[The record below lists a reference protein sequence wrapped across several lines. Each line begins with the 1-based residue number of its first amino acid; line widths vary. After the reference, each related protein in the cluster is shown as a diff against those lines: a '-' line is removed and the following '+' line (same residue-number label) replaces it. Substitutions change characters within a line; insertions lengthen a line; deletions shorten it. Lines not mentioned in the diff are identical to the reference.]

1 MDQMQQTYLSP
12 PDEYKPEGENLDDLQ
27 STFIQNVSHE
37 LRTPLTIIQ
46 GYAELLGDGSLGA
59 LAPEQQEALFV
70 IVDHACTL
78 RTLVERIEIL
88 LEVEAHATV
97 PLPLALDEI
106 VAEVV
111 KGKRTAA
118 TQAGLTLE
126 VYLEPGLPPVSG
138 APCHLRQAIDCL
150 LENALKFTPDGGRVE
165 VQVYTE
171 PGWVCLAVTD
181 TGIGM
186 TKEGLKHIYTR
197 FYQRDRSTTRR
208 YGGIGLGLTLIRA
221 VTKEHGGRIEVESQP
236 GQGSRFT
243 IRLPALSTADQMAQL
258 VKGATALRRILV
270 VDNEKNVALTLQN
283 GLKKLANHA
292 IAVVTGVKQALQFSS
307 SLSTH

>member
-1 MDQMQQTYLSP
+1 MNQMQQTYLSP
-12 PDEYKPEGENLDDLQ
+12 PDERVLEAGNLDELH

-46 GYAELLGDGSLGA
+46 GYAELLDDGSLGA
-59 LAPEQQEALFV
+59 LAPEQQEAIFV
-70 IVDHACTL
+70 IVDRADAL
-78 RTLVERIEIL
+78 RTLVERIDIL
-88 LEVEAHATV
+88 LEVEARATA

-106 VAEVV
+106 VAEAV
-111 KGKRTAA
+111 KGRRAAA

-126 VYLEPGLPPVSG
+126 VHLEPGLPPVSG
-138 APCHLRQAIDCL
+138 ASYHLQQAMDCL
-150 LENALKFTPDGGRVE
+150 LENALKFTPGGGKVE

-186 TKEGLKHIYTR
+186 TEEGLERIFTR

-208 YGGIGLGLTLIRA
+208 HGGIGLGLTLVRA
-221 VTKEHGGRIEVESQP
+221 VIEEEHGGRIEVESQP

-243 IRLPALSTADQMAQL
+243 IRLPALSVPSQVAQPVEDAMAS
-258 VKGATALRRILV
+258 RRILS
-270 VDNEKNVALTLQN
+270 VDGEENVALTLHD
-283 GLKKLANHA
+283 GLVRRHMRSRWASAPL
-292 IAVVTGVKQALQFSS
+292 
-307 SLSTH
+307 

>member
-12 PDEYKPEGENLDDLQ
+12 LDEYRPEGENLDDLH

-70 IVDHACTL
+70 IVDHAYAL
-78 RTLVERIEIL
+78 RALVERIEIL
-88 LEVEAHATV
+88 LEVEAHATA

-111 KGKRTAA
+111 KGRRAAA
-118 TQAGLTLE
+118 TQAGLRLE

-138 APCHLRQAIDCL
+138 APYHLRQAIDCL
-150 LENALKFTPDGGRVE
+150 LENALKFTPDGGRIE

-171 PGWVCLAVTD
+171 PGWVCLAVSD

-186 TKEGLKHIYTR
+186 TREGLKRIFTR

-221 VTKEHGGRIEVESQP
+221 VIEEHGGRIEVESQP
-236 GQGSRFT
+236 SQGSQFT
-243 IRLPALSTADQMAQL
+243 IKLPALSPADQMAQL
-258 VKGATALRRILV
+258 VEDAMALRRILV
-270 VDNEKNVALTLQN
+270 VDDEENVALTLQD

-292 IAVVTGVKQALQFSS
+292 IAVVTGVKQALQPSS
-307 SLSTH
+307 SLSTR

>member
-12 PDEYKPEGENLDDLQ
+12 PDEYRTGAGNLDDLH

-59 LAPEQQEALFV
+59 LAPEQQEAVFV
-70 IVDHACTL
+70 IVDRVCAL
-78 RTLVERIEIL
+78 RTLVERINIL
-88 LEVEAHATV
+88 LEVEAHAIAL
-97 PLPLALDEI
+97 LPLALDEI

-111 KGKRTAA
+111 KGRRTAA

-126 VYLEPGLPPVSG
+126 LHLEPGLPPVSG
-138 APCHLRQAIDCL
+138 APYHLQQAIDCL
-150 LENALKFTPDGGRVE
+150 LENALKFTPGGGRVE

-186 TKEGLKHIYTR
+186 TEEELERIFTR
-197 FYQRDRSTTRR
+197 FYQRDRSTTRQYR
-208 YGGIGLGLTLIRA
+208 GIGLGLTLVRA
-221 VTKEHGGRIEVESQP
+221 VIEEHSGRVEVESQL

-243 IRLPALSTADQMAQL
+243 MKLPALSPVAQL
-258 VKGATALRRILV
+258 VEDDMTSRRILI
-270 VDNEKNVALTLQN
+270 VDDREFRT
-283 GLKKLANHA
+283 
-292 IAVVTGVKQALQFSS
+292 AVVSVRD
-307 SLSTH
+307 

>member
-12 PDEYKPEGENLDDLQ
+12 PDECVLETGNLDDLH

-70 IVDHACTL
+70 IVDHAYAL

-88 LEVEAHATV
+88 LEVEAHATA

-106 VAEVV
+106 VTEVV
-111 KGKRTAA
+111 KGRRAAA
-118 TQAGLTLE
+118 TQGGLRLE

-138 APCHLRQAIDCL
+138 APYHLRQAIDCL

-171 PGWVCLAVTD
+171 PDWVCLAVTD

-186 TKEGLKHIYTR
+186 TGEGLKRIFSR
-197 FYQRDRSTTRR
+197 FYQRDTSITRQ

-221 VTKEHGGRIEVESQP
+221 VIEEHGGLIEIESQP
-236 GQGSRFT
+236 GRGSRFT
-243 IRLPALSTADQMAQL
+243 IKLPALSPADQMAQL
-258 VKGATALRRILV
+258 VEDAMALRRILV
-270 VDNEKNVALTLQN
+270 MDDDENVALTLQD

-292 IAVVTGVKQALQFSS
+292 IAVVTGVKQALQPSS
-307 SLSTH
+307 SLSTR

>member
-1 MDQMQQTYLSP
+1 MQQTYLSP
-12 PDEYKPEGENLDDLQ
+12 PDECRPEAGNLDDLH

-59 LAPEQQEALFV
+59 LAPEQQEAVFV
-70 IVDHACTL
+70 IVDRVCAL
-78 RTLVERIEIL
+78 RTLVERINIL
-88 LEVEAHATV
+88 LEIEAHAIIL
-97 PLPLALDEI
+97 LPLALDEI

-111 KGKRTAA
+111 KGRRAAA

-126 VYLEPGLPPVSG
+126 LHLEPGLPPVSG
-138 APCHLRQAIDCL
+138 APYHLQQAIDCL
-150 LENALKFTPDGGRVE
+150 LENALKFTSGGGRVE

-186 TKEGLKHIYTR
+186 TEEELERIFTR
-197 FYQRDRSTTRR
+197 FYQRDRSTTRQYR
-208 YGGIGLGLTLIRA
+208 GIGLGLTLVRA
-221 VTKEHGGRIEVESQP
+221 VIEEHSGRVEVESQL

-243 IRLPALSTADQMAQL
+243 MKLPALSPVAQL
-258 VKGATALRRILV
+258 VEDDMTSRRILI
-270 VDNEKNVALTLQN
+270 VDDREFRT
-283 GLKKLANHA
+283 
-292 IAVVTGVKQALQFSS
+292 AVVSARD
-307 SLSTH
+307 

>member
-12 PDEYKPEGENLDDLQ
+12 PDECRPGAGNLDDLH

-59 LAPEQQEALFV
+59 LAPEQQEAVFV
-70 IVDHACTL
+70 IVDRVCAL
-78 RTLVERIEIL
+78 RTLVERINIL
-88 LEVEAHATV
+88 LEIEAHAIIL
-97 PLPLALDEI
+97 LPLALDEI

-111 KGKRTAA
+111 KGRRAAA

-126 VYLEPGLPPVSG
+126 LHLEPGLPPVSG
-138 APCHLRQAIDCL
+138 APYHLQQAIDCL
-150 LENALKFTPDGGRVE
+150 LENALKFTSGGGRVE

-186 TKEGLKHIYTR
+186 TEEELERIFTR
-197 FYQRDRSTTRR
+197 FYQRDRSTTRQYR
-208 YGGIGLGLTLIRA
+208 GIGLGLTLVRA
-221 VTKEHGGRIEVESQP
+221 VIEEHSGRVEVESQL

-243 IRLPALSTADQMAQL
+243 MKLPALSPVAQL
-258 VKGATALRRILV
+258 VEDDMTSRRILI
-270 VDNEKNVALTLQN
+270 VDDREFRT
-283 GLKKLANHA
+283 
-292 IAVVTGVKQALQFSS
+292 AVVSVRD
-307 SLSTH
+307 